1 MAGHHS
7 ANRRSEE
14 LKLDSSSKQQHESTP
29 PALVL
34 SHTGPGISDTTSE
47 SSSFLHREAEL
58 HAAEERFRD
67 SHLQNKP
74 CVPTGS
80 KFHEVLR
87 DNPRFAARNS
97 LLSKLEL
104 NLPVDF
110 EVFTDKLDGNSSAL
124 DLLTSA
130 ALRNAETRESD
141 NLDMIGH
148 DHLNIPSTYCGIKH
162 SPDVTCLPSIKKE
175 SVRNRGFSSSRDGDE
190 TAEMWKRAMRA
201 ESVSKSPR
209 RSTSTQPTVPQP
221 PLQDASIINRFPRA
235 PCPSEIGRR
244 SGSHSLVHSPT
255 CTELPTQNDEEA
267 FRQSLITSNAILE
280 DWGRQI
286 GEQER
291 EATAKSHGVHS
302 GSRCIYKNSVTP
314 PASWARFPSQTR
326 NERNTAAGELDNV
339 KPKDFAVRE
348 ISTLGGI
355 IWTTDKVEDG
365 APSHRGVVR
374 SVSDK
379 FTQSFKSR
387 WSKFVPKRMAS
398 NLKDRSIRGARRSS
412 IQASGDLEYPELE
425 LLPTTGGYRD
435 LLALEREIDEMKGSA
450 GPKTRLSSDESGA
463 LENRRSLVDKMT
475 GVSQHDGSADD
486 VSLKPSHMADFVEGQ
501 KSSIEPHL
509 PKTPATQTAAPEY
522 LHDREWT
529 GSSVERY
536 TTPFTHFTISRPP
549 TPKTKRH
556 IPAPP
561 HTTSSTP
568 SASSVIRHTSLCVRK
583 NTPDQDLNLITTRF
597 DSLNGRSN
605 IRRRS
610 APTASI
616 EFD

>member
-1 MAGHHS
+1 MFETA
-7 ANRRSEE
+7 
-14 LKLDSSSKQQHESTP
+14 
-29 PALVL
+29 
-34 SHTGPGISDTTSE
+34 SE
-47 SSSFLHREAEL
+47 SSSFCHREAEL
-58 HAAEERFRD
+58 HAVEKRFLD
-67 SHLQNKP
+67 SHLRKKP
-74 CVPTGS
+74 CVPTSS

-87 DNPRFAARNS
+87 DNPRFATRES

-110 EVFTDKLDGNSSAL
+110 DIFVDRLDGNSSAL

-130 ALRNAETRESD
+130 SERNAETRESD
-141 NLDMIGH
+141 NLDTLGH
-148 DHLNIPSTYCGIKH
+148 EHLDIPSTDCGVKH
-162 SPDVTCLPSIKKE
+162 SSDGTRLPSIKKE
-175 SVRNRGFSSSRDGDE
+175 SVRNRGFSSSRDGDN

-209 RSTSTQPTVPQP
+209 RSTSAQAVGTQPPQE
-221 PLQDASIINRFPRA
+221 DASVINRTPRA

-255 CTELPTQNDEEA
+255 CTELPTQKDEEA
-267 FRQSLITSNAILE
+267 FRKSLITSNAILE

-291 EATAKSHGVHS
+291 EATAKTHGVHS
-302 GSRCIYKNSVTP
+302 GSRIYKNSVTP

-326 NERNTAAGELDNV
+326 NERNAAAGELDSV
-339 KPKDFAVRE
+339 KPRDFAVRE
-348 ISTLGGI
+348 VSTLGGI
-355 IWTTDKVEDG
+355 IWTTDKAEDG

-387 WSKFVPKRMAS
+387 WIKFVPKRMAS

-435 LLALEREIDEMKGSA
+435 LVALEREIDEMKGSA
-450 GPKTRLSSDESGA
+450 GPKTQLCSEQSGA

-475 GVSQHDGSADD
+475 GVSQHDGSADI
-486 VSLKPSHMADFVEGQ
+486 VGLKLSHMADFVEGQ
-501 KSSIEPHL
+501 TSSIELRL

-522 LHDREWT
+522 LHDKEWT

-536 TTPFTHFTISRPP
+536 TTPFTHFTDSRPP
-549 TPKTKRH
+549 TPQTKRH
-556 IPAPP
+556 IPAAP

-583 NTPDQDLNLITTRF
+583 NTPDQDLDLNTIRF
-597 DSLNGRSN
+597 DSLSGRSN

>member
-1 MAGHHS
+1 MF
-7 ANRRSEE
+7 
-14 LKLDSSSKQQHESTP
+14 
-29 PALVL
+29 
-34 SHTGPGISDTTSE
+34 DTASE
-47 SSSFLHREAEL
+47 SSSLVHREAEL
-58 HAAEERFRD
+58 HAVEERFRD
-67 SHLQNKP
+67 SHLRNKP

-104 NLPVDF
+104 SLPVDF
-110 EVFTDKLDGNSSAL
+110 EVFVNKLDGNSSAL

-130 ALRNAETRESD
+130 AVRNAETRESD
-141 NLDMIGH
+141 NFDTLGP
-148 DHLNIPSTYCGIKH
+148 DHLNIPSTDCGIKH
-162 SPDVTCLPSIKKE
+162 CSDGTRLPSIKKE
-175 SVRNRGFSSSRDGDE
+175 PVRNRGFSSSRDGDKA
-190 TAEMWKRAMRA
+190 AEMWKRAMRA

-209 RSTSTQPTVPQP
+209 RSTSTQPVGPQP
-221 PLQDASIINRFPRA
+221 QLQDAVVINQVPRA

-244 SGSHSLVHSPT
+244 SESYSLMHSPT

-291 EATAKSHGVHS
+291 EATAKTQGVHS
-302 GSRCIYKNSVTP
+302 GSRCTYKNSVTP

-326 NERNTAAGELDNV
+326 NERNAAAGELDDV
-339 KPKDFAVRE
+339 KPRDFAVRE
-348 ISTLGGI
+348 VSTLDGI
-355 IWTTDKVEDG
+355 IWTTDKAEDD
-365 APSHRGVVR
+365 APSQRSVVR

-387 WSKFVPKRMAS
+387 WSKFVTKRMAS

-425 LLPTTGGYRD
+425 LLPATGGYRD
-435 LLALEREIDEMKGSA
+435 LIALEREIDEMKGSA
-450 GPKTRLSSDESGA
+450 GPKTQLSSDESGA
-463 LENRRSLVDKMT
+463 LENNRSLVDKMT
-475 GVSQHDGSADD
+475 GVSQHDGSAEI
-486 VSLKPSHMADFVEGQ
+486 VGLKPSHMADFVEGQ
-501 KSSIEPHL
+501 TSSIEVRL
-509 PKTPATQTAAPEY
+509 PKTPATQTAGPEY
-522 LHDREWT
+522 LHDKEWT

-536 TTPFTHFTISRPP
+536 TTPFTHFTDSRPP
-549 TPKTKRH
+549 TPPTKRH

-561 HTTSSTP
+561 NTTSSTP
-568 SASSVIRHTSLCVRK
+568 STSSVIRHTSLCVHK
-583 NTPDQDLNLITTRF
+583 NTPDQDLDLHTTRF
-597 DSLNGRSN
+597 DSLSGRSN

-610 APTASI
+610 APTGSI

>member
-1 MAGHHS
+1 MF
-7 ANRRSEE
+7 
-14 LKLDSSSKQQHESTP
+14 
-29 PALVL
+29 
-34 SHTGPGISDTTSE
+34 DTASE
-47 SSSFLHREAEL
+47 SSSFLHREVEL
-58 HAAEERFRD
+58 RAVEERFRD
-67 SHLQNKP
+67 SHLRNKP

-87 DNPRFAARNS
+87 DNPRFAARTS

-110 EVFTDKLDGNSSAL
+110 EVFVDRLDGNSSAL

-130 ALRNAETRESD
+130 AVRNAETQESD
-141 NLDMIGH
+141 NLDTLGH
-148 DHLNIPSTYCGIKH
+148 DHLKMPSKDCGVKL
-162 SPDVTCLPSIKKE
+162 SSDGTRLPSIKKE
-175 SVRNRGFSSSRDGDE
+175 SIRNRGFSSSRDGDK

-209 RSTSTQPTVPQP
+209 RSTSLQAVGHQP
-221 PLQDASIINRFPRA
+221 PIQDASVTNRVPRA

-244 SGSHSLVHSPT
+244 SGSLSLVHSPT
-255 CTELPTQNDEEA
+255 CTELPTQDDEEA

-291 EATAKSHGVHS
+291 EATAKPHGVHS

-314 PASWARFPSQTR
+314 PASWARFPSHTR
-326 NERNTAAGELDNV
+326 NERNSAAGELDNV
-339 KPKDFAVRE
+339 KPRDFAVRE
-348 ISTLGGI
+348 VSNLGDI
-355 IWTTDKVEDG
+355 IWTTDKGEDG
-365 APSHRGVVR
+365 APSRRGVVR

-379 FTQSFKSR
+379 FTQTLKSR
-387 WSKFVPKRMAS
+387 WSKFMPKRVAS

-412 IQASGDLEYPELE
+412 IQTSGDLEYPELE

-435 LLALEREIDEMKGSA
+435 LLALEREIDEMKGSS
-450 GPKTRLSSDESGA
+450 GPKNLLSSDQSGA
-463 LENRRSLVDKMT
+463 LESRRSLEDKMT
-475 GVSQHDGSADD
+475 GVSQHDGSADF
-486 VSLKPSHMADFVEGQ
+486 VGLKPTHMADFVESQ
-501 KSSIEPHL
+501 TNLIEIRL
-509 PKTPATQTAAPEY
+509 PRTPATQTAAPEY
-522 LHDREWT
+522 LHDKEWT

-536 TTPFTHFTISRPP
+536 TTPFTHFTDSLPP
-549 TPKTKRH
+549 TPQTKRH
-556 IPAPP
+556 IPAVP

-568 SASSVIRHTSLCVRK
+568 SASSVIRHTSLCIRK
-583 NTPDQDLNLITTRF
+583 NMLDQDLNLSTTRF
-597 DSLNGRSN
+597 GSLSGRSN

-616 EFD
+616 EFE